1 MSLAWIALFASATA
15 LAAFVAASVVVAAFM
30 TRGVRRPPLEG
41 GGWAT
46 VPVEHV
52 RLSPRGSRLELA
64 GSFVATEDAT
74 RAIVFVHGKDCS
86 RGSELKTSTHALVQS
101 LRDSGFAVLMLDLRG
116 HGESASARLSYG
128 LHERHDVLGAVDWLL
143 ARGFAP
149 HHIGIFGASMGGA
162 CAIGALAHDP
172 TLTCPLVIDS
182 TFADFDEMMRRT
194 FKRLSG
200 MPTWMLPSTL
210 WCSRRM
216 LRADLRSLRPA
227 EELAR
232 SPRRPLLVV
241 HAQDDPFVTVD
252 HAHALARAGDGG
264 LWITEGRHH
273 LSAFRDAPRLYIE
286 RVVGFFDTHLDTHE
300 AVRVHE
306 LAPNR
311 RADRAAA

>member
-1 MSLAWIALFASATA
+1 MSPAWIALAAVVAA
-15 LAAFVAASVVVAAFM
+15 LAALGVASVIVAAFM

-41 GGWAT
+41 EGWAGM
-46 VPVEHV
+46 PVEHV
-52 RLSPRGSRLELA
+52 RLAPRGSKLELA
-64 GSFVATEDAT
+64 GSFASAEDAT

-86 RGSELKTSTHALVQS
+86 RGSELKTSTHALVRS
-101 LRDSGFAVLMLDLRG
+101 LRDNGFAVLMLDLRG
-116 HGESASARLSYG
+116 HGESAAARLSYG
-128 LHERHDVLGAVDWLL
+128 LHERHDVLGAVDWLR
-143 ARGFAP
+143 ARGFATEN
-149 HHIGIFGASMGGA
+149 IGLFGASMGGA

-172 TLTCPLVIDS
+172 TLKCPLVLDS

-241 HAQDDPFVTVD
+241 HAHHDPFVTVD

-264 LWITEGRHH
+264 LWITDGRHH
-273 LSAFRDAPRLYIE
+273 LSAFRDAPRMYID
-286 RVVGFFDTHLDTHE
+286 RVVGFFDTHLASRE
-300 AVRVHE
+300 AVQVH
-306 LAPNR
+306 AATANVQGN
-311 RADRAAA
+311 RAAA